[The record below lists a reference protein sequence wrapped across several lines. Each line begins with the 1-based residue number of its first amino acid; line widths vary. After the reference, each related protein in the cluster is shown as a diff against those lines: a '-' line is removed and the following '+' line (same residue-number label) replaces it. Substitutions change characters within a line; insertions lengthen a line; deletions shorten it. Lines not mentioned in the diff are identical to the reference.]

1 MTEPLHAALHRI
13 GALKFGEFT
22 LKSGMVSPFYIDLR
36 LLISDPRVLSLAAD
50 ALAESTASV
59 QYDRIAA
66 IPYAGLPLGVALS
79 LQVGKPLIYAR
90 KERKT
95 YGTASQI
102 EGAFQPGEGVL
113 LVDDVITRGDSKL
126 EAIQPLADAGLIIED
141 IAVLLDRQSG
151 GTEMLT
157 ARGYGIRAA
166 LTLRGLIDALF
177 TDGYIVAAQ
186 YRLVLDWL
194 EIQK

>member
-1 MTEPLHAALHRI
+1 MPESLHAALHRI

-22 LKSGMVSPFYIDLR
+22 LKSGLVSPFYIDLR
-36 LLISDPRVLSLAAD
+36 LLISDPRVLSLAAN
-50 ALAESTASV
+50 ALAECTADLE
-59 QYDRIAA
+59 YARIAA

-102 EGAFQPGEGVL
+102 EGSYQAGERIL

-126 EAIQPLADAGLIIED
+126 EALQPLAEAGLIIED

-151 GTEMLT
+151 GTEALT
-157 ARGYGIRAA
+157 ARGYRVHAA

-177 TDGYIVAAQ
+177 TDEYISTAQ
-186 YRLVLDWL
+186 HRLVLDWL
-194 EIQK
+194 ENQK